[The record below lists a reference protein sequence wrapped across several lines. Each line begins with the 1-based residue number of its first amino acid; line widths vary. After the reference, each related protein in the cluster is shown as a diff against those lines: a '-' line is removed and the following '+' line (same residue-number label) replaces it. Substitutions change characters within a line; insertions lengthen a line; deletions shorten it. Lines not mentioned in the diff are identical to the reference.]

1 MNKLYMLLGIF
12 GSAFLLVSNTTN
24 PPDAHTGAPGE
35 LFCANCHTTNG
46 SSLAGTISVEGFP
59 ASITPGETYPL
70 TVVNRNTNG
79 GGAKAG
85 FQITILGPLNTKAGD
100 MSMPSANSATSML
113 NGRQYFEHHPA
124 TSYPDSNVVKW
135 TVLWKAPAL
144 TGGSIITWYAN
155 GIIANGNVKQTGDK
169 TTSSKGTGTVIL
181 SATQYLVSDTP
192 SIYPNPGSGMIHI
205 VLPDQTFPSG
215 QVRFYDLSGKMVLQT
230 KIEEGVIYTPDLLPG
245 IYLTEFKNGDRSYVA
260 RWSKI

>member
-1 MNKLYMLLGIF
+1 MLLSII

-59 ASITPGETYPL
+59 ASITPEETYTL

-100 MSMPSANSATSML
+100 MSMPSENSATSMM

-124 TSYPDSNVVKW
+124 TTYTDSNVVKW
-135 TVLWKAPAL
+135 TVLWKAPAIA
-144 TGGSIITWYAN
+144 GGSIITWYAN
-155 GIIANGNVKQTGDK
+155 GIIANGNVKNTGDK
-169 TTSSKGTGTVIL
+169 TTSSRGTGTVIV
-181 SATQYLVSDTP
+181 SATQDVVGEAPP

-205 VLPDQTFPSG
+205 EWPDQTSPSG
-215 QVRFYDLSGKMVLQT
+215 QVRFYDISGKMVSQT
-230 KIEEGVIYTPDLLPG
+230 KIEEGVVNTPDLPPG
-245 IYLTEFKNGDRSYVA
+245 IYLMQFRHGDMSFVA

>member
-1 MNKLYMLLGIF
+1 MLLGII
-12 GSAFLLVSNTTN
+12 GSAFLLVSNSAN

-35 LFCANCHTTNG
+35 LFCANCHSSNG

-59 ASITPGETYPL
+59 ASITPEETYTL

-79 GGAKAG
+79 GGVKAG

-124 TSYPDSNVVKW
+124 TTYTDSNVVKW
-135 TVLWKAPAL
+135 TILWKAPSLA
-144 TGGSIITWYAN
+144 GGSTITWYAN
-155 GIIANGNVKQTGDK
+155 GMIANGNAKETGDK
-169 TTSSKGTGTVIL
+169 PVSSKGTGTVIL
-181 SATQYLVSDTP
+181 AATQNITTEGSPT
-192 SIYPNPGSGMIHI
+192 IYPNPGSGMIHI
-205 VLPDQTFPSG
+205 ALPDQTSPSG
-215 QVRFYDLSGKMVLQT
+215 QVRFYDISGKMVSQA
-230 KIEEGVIYTPDLLPG
+230 KIEQGIFNTPDLPPG
-245 IYLTEFKNGDRSYVA
+245 IYLIQFKNGDRSYVT

>member
-1 MNKLYMLLGIF
+1 MLLGII
-12 GSAFLLVSNTTN
+12 GSAFFLVANSTN
-24 PPDAHTGAPGE
+24 PPDGHTGAPGE
-35 LFCANCHTTNG
+35 IFCANCHSSNG
-46 SSLAGTISVEGFP
+46 SSLAGTISVEDFP
-59 ASITPGETYPL
+59 ASITPDETYTL

-85 FQITILGPLNTKAGD
+85 FQMTILGPLNTKAGD

-124 TSYPDSNVVKW
+124 VVYTDSVAKW

-144 TGGSIITWYAN
+144 AAGSVITWYAN
-155 GIIANGNVKQTGDK
+155 GIIANGNLKNTGDK

-181 SATQYLVSDTP
+181 AATQNVAAEAPPT
-192 SIYPNPGSGMIHI
+192 IYPNPGSGMIHI
-205 VLPDQTFPSG
+205 ELPDQVSPSG
-215 QVRFYDLSGKMVLQT
+215 QVIFYDISGKMVSQT
-230 KIEEGVIYTPDLLPG
+230 KIEEGVVDTPDLPPG
-245 IYLTEFKNGDRSYVA
+245 IYLLQFRNGDRSYLA

>member
-1 MNKLYMLLGIF
+1 MLLGII

-59 ASITPGETYPL
+59 ASITPDETYTL

-79 GGAKAG
+79 GGVKAG
-85 FQITILGPLNTKAGD
+85 FQMTILGPLNTKAGD

-124 TSYPDSNVVKW
+124 TSYTDSVVKW

-144 TGGSIITWYAN
+144 AEGSTITWYAN
-155 GIIANGNVKQTGDK
+155 GIIANGNVKETGDK
-169 TTSSKGTGTVIL
+169 TTSSKGTGTISVT
-181 SATQYLVSDTP
+181 ATQDVTREALAT
-192 SIYPNPGSGMIHI
+192 IYPNPGYGVIHI
-205 VLPDQTFPSG
+205 ELPDQMSPSG
-215 QVRFYDLSGKMVLQT
+215 QVRFYDISGKMVSQT
-230 KIEEGVIYTPDLLPG
+230 KLEEGVVETPDLPPG
-245 IYLTEFKNGDRSYVA
+245 IYLMQFRYGDRSYVT